1 MLIIELHK
9 NVSIFFLTPDPVRI
23 TRPNV
28 TTNRELDD
36 IMTRITEEHPDA
48 THMKIF
54 YEDNDQT
61 LEIATIEITHCGV
74 PCYLYTNNYYRAFEL
89 MEAEPT

>member
-9 NVSIFFLTPDPVRI
+9 NVSIFFLNPDPVRI

-36 IMTRITEEHPDA
+36 IMTRITAEHPDT
-48 THMKIF
+48 THMKI
-54 YEDNDQT
+54 YYKDDNQIIDM
-61 LEIATIEITHCGV
+61 ATYDGM
-74 PCYLYTNNYYRAFEL
+74 CYLYTSVYNYNRAFEL
-89 MEAEPT
+89 MKRGKTA